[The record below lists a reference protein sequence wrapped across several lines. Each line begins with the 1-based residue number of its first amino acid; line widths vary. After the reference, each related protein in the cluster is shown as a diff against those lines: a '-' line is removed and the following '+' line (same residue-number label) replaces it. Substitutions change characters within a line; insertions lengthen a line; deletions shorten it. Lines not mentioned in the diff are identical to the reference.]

1 MRQLKTKKMKLKV
14 IIGLFILSFAF
25 SCKGKEEAQVKQE
38 NSSEVKVNP
47 TSIQL
52 ANYSDEN
59 WENGV
64 GLSTNMLL
72 VDFSQ
77 QKMDLI
83 SKGTELLLPSGEKV
97 NYIGFEKVD
106 NYIHIQLGDKKPTIY
121 QSAIEYPNEITIN

>member
-1 MRQLKTKKMKLKV
+1 MKLKV